1 MFMCVRDL
9 CVCSIRYVLLC
20 VLGSVCMLYTLC
32 TVMCVRE
39 CLFVLYVMYCYM
51 CVRECLYV
59 LYAMYCRCADA
70 SPYVNSNIR
79 LTTCLV
85 DTPQL
90 NGKFFIE

>member
-1 MFMCVRDL
+1 MF
-9 CVCSIRYVLLC
+9 
-20 VLGSVCMLYTLC
+20 YTLC
-32 TVMCVRE
+32 TV
-39 CLFVLYVMYCYM
+39 M